1 MWFRR
6 LNQSQYGYV
15 ILIYDLINITI
26 FQFFC
31 DEMALLMFRRLLL
44 QRLSNPIRRFSTV
57 PNDPFPSSE
66 MCCGNGCTN
75 CVLND
80 YFENLMV
87 QTANGQPQQLAE
99 AKKENLEQAGHVG
112 IDNSSISKAPRAS
125 SVNQV
130 V

>member
-1 MWFRR
+1 
-6 LNQSQYGYV
+6 
-15 ILIYDLINITI
+15 
-26 FQFFC
+26 
-31 DEMALLMFRRLLL
+31 
-44 QRLSNPIRRFSTV
+44 
-57 PNDPFPSSE
+57 
-66 MCCGNGCTN
+66 
-75 CVLND
+75 
-80 YFENLMV
+80 MV